1 MKRKL
6 LAVIMT
12 ILLVG
17 TMFTA
22 CSKEEKTDDTQG
34 TTEDT
39 TAEVTAAPEVTAAA
53 DSDSTA
59 EVSTEPVTLKVWES
73 TGGPDEFIKQAG
85 KAFTAKYPNI
95 TIEYVNVEL
104 GDAATQIALDGP
116 AGVGPDLF
124 AAPHDKLGE
133 LVSGGHVMPT
143 ANADTVKS
151 SVLGAC
157 STALT
162 YDGTMYGYPVS
173 AETYALFYNKAL
185 ISEDQVPT
193 SWDDLV
199 AFSKTF
205 NAANSGKY
213 GFMMDVANGYYTIIF
228 TTSDDNRLFGPSG
241 TDTTN
246 TNINSVASVKGMEFF
261 KGLREI
267 LDIPSADLT
276 TSICDA
282 AFSSG
287 NVAMYITGLWNV
299 SNFEGAGIDFGVAAL
314 PSLPG
319 NSTPVASFS
328 GTRSMFVSSY
338 TNYPEEAALF
348 GEFLLS
354 EDMQKLRFDI
364 TGSLPSI
371 ATTVDSP
378 YISGFLKQL
387 DYAFPMPS
395 IPQMGAF
402 WDAMNAASANI
413 WDGADIQAEL
423 DACNSTILG
432 Q

>member
-6 LAVIMT
+6 LA
-12 ILLVG
+12 ILMVVMLVG
-17 TMFTA
+17 AMFSA
-22 CSKEEKTDDTQG
+22 CSKDKK
-34 TTEDT
+34 TEDT
-39 TAEVTAAPEVTAAA
+39 PSTDEGTTVETTETPEATAVPTVA
-53 DSDSTA
+53 
-59 EVSTEPVTLKVWES
+59 STEPVVLKVWES
-73 TGGPDEFIKQAG
+73 TAGPDEFITQAG
-85 KAFTAKYPNI
+85 AAFTAKYPNI

-104 GDAATQIALDGP
+104 GDASTQIAMDGP

-133 LVSGGHVMPT
+133 LVTGGHVLPT
-143 ANADTVKS
+143 VNADTVKGE
-151 SVLGAC
+151 VLGAC

-185 ISEDQVPT
+185 ISEDQIPT
-193 SWDDLV
+193 TWDDLV
-199 AFSKTF
+199 TFCETF

-213 GFMMDVANGYYTIIF
+213 GFMMDVGNGYYTIIF
-228 TTSDDNRLFGPSG
+228 TTSDDNRLFGASG

-246 TNINSVASVKGMEFF
+246 TNINSAASLKGMEFF
-261 KGLREI
+261 QSLRKI
-267 LDIPSADLT
+267 LDVPAADLT
-276 TSICDA
+276 TSMCDA

-287 NVAMYITGLWNV
+287 TVAMYITGLWNV
-299 SNFEGAGIDFGVAAL
+299 ANFETAGIDFGVAPL

-319 NSTPVASFS
+319 NTTPVASFS
-328 GTRSMFVSSY
+328 GTRSMFVSAYS
-338 TNYPEEAALF
+338 NYPEEAALF
-348 GEFLLS
+348 GEFLLT
-354 EDMQKLRFDI
+354 EEMQQLRFSI
-364 TGSLPSI
+364 TGTLPSI

-378 YISGFLKQL
+378 YIAGFLKQL

-395 IPQMGAF
+395 IPQMSAF
-402 WDAMNAASANI
+402 WGAMNSTSANI
-413 WDGADIQAEL
+413 WDGAAIQAEL